1 MTHAPNERGTMQL
14 KNVLTATAAILIFSS
29 AAGAA
34 QTPTRINQFNAW
46 GTYSY
51 DDTGGKVC
59 YILSTPTQMSP
70 ASVNHGDIF
79 FLVSQ
84 KPGQG
89 VSYEPQVVMGYPL
102 QEGSKVTVDVDGK
115 DYTMFVK
122 GESAWMENAAE
133 EPQLVAALKAGRSMK
148 VDATSQ
154 RGTATSYT
162 YSLSG
167 VTAALNSI
175 NECR

>member
-1 MTHAPNERGTMQL
+1 MSL
-14 KNVLTATAAILIFSS
+14 KKVLTATATILILSS
-29 AAGAA
+29 AASAA
-34 QTPTRINQFNAW
+34 QTPTRISQFNDW

-51 DDTGGKVC
+51 SADGGKVC
-59 YILSTPTQMSP
+59 YILSQPKTMEP
-70 ASVNHGDIF
+70 ANVDHGDIF

-102 QEGSKVTVDVDGK
+102 KDGSKVIVDVDGK
-115 DYTMFVK
+115 KYSMFVK

-133 EPQLVAALKAGRSMK
+133 EPQLVAALKAGRRME
-148 VDATSQ
+148 VDATSL
-154 RGTATSYT
+154 RGTDTRYT

-175 NECR
+175 NSCK

>member
-1 MTHAPNERGTMQL
+1 MQL
-14 KNVLTATAAILIFSS
+14 KNILAATGAILIFSS
-29 AAGAA
+29 AASAA
-34 QTPTRINQFNAW
+34 QTPTRMNQFNAW

-51 DDTGGKVC
+51 SGTGGKVC
-59 YILSTPTQMSP
+59 YILSTPTKMLP
-70 ASVNHGDIF
+70 AGVDHGDIF

-102 QEGSKVTVDVDGK
+102 KEGSKVKVDIDGK
-115 DYTMFVK
+115 DFTMFTK

-133 EPQLVAALKAGRSMK
+133 EPQLVASLRSGRSMT
-148 VDATSQ
+148 VGATSE
-154 RGTATSYT
+154 RGTDTSYT

-167 VTAALNSI
+167 VTAALKSI
-175 NECR
+175 NDCK

>member
-1 MTHAPNERGTMQL
+1 MNL
-14 KNVLTATAAILIFSS
+14 KNVLTAAAAILIFSS

-34 QTPTRINQFNAW
+34 QTPTRMNQFNAW

-51 DDTGGKVC
+51 SGSDGKIC
-59 YILSTPTQMSP
+59 YVLSTPTKMTP
-70 ASVNHGDIF
+70 ANVDHGDIF

-89 VSYEPQVVMGYPL
+89 VSYEPQVVMGYAL
-102 QEGSKVTVDVDGK
+102 KEGSKVIVDVDGK
-115 DYTMFVK
+115 DYSMFVK

-133 EPQLVAALKAGRSMK
+133 EPQLVANLRAGRAMT
-148 VDATSQ
+148 VEATSQ
-154 RGTATSYT
+154 RGTETSYT

-175 NECR
+175 NDCK